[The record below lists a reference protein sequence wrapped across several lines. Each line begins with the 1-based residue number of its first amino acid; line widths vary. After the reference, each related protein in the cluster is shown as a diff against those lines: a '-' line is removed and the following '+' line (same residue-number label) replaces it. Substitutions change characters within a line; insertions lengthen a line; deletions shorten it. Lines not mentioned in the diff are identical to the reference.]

1 MHSPDRWRSFI
12 TRRRQVATVAGA
24 LAVCGLLAVGCGSD
38 SDSGSDSG
46 TSAQSSTTGG
56 SASDGLEGG
65 LDIAG
70 KEVLFIHSSDSG
82 NPFDVPVVSGS
93 DAAAKLTGLKVNTQ
107 FSDGDS
113 TKLRNLFQSGIS
125 RKVAGIIT
133 AVPDAT
139 LNEQLCEARRAGI
152 PVIVWNING
161 ATGEG
166 ASCVMAYV
174 GQDFQTTGSV
184 IAQRLV
190 DEGKIKQGDRV
201 FCPVEY
207 PNFSYATERAAGVNR
222 VLEPL
227 GTKCDMLGVGVD
239 EAKSRSTESQYLLGH
254 RDTKAVIALGGPSQS
269 VVMAALKQAGL
280 QDVAVGGFDLSPSIV
295 EGIKNGDITATV
307 DQQPY
312 SQGFMSVMQLALY
325 LKYGLFPS
333 DIPTGGTGLIDKSNV
348 ELVESLVPDI
358 PLEQPMANQAIAAP
372 RTAPPPQRGRA
383 LTAGRTKAQPHLSAA
398 AIGCGRAR
406 PVPGRPAREHR
417 LRAG

>member
-1 MHSPDRWRSFI
+1 MAS
-12 TRRRQVATVAGA
+12 AA
-24 LAVCGLLAVGCGSD
+24 LIAVGLLAAGCGSED
-38 SDSGSDSG
+38 SSDDSG
-46 TSAQSSTTGG
+46 TPAQSTTTGG
-56 SASDGLEGG
+56 GPDSLEGG
-65 LDIAG
+65 LDIGG

-107 FSDGDS
+107 FSDGDA

-133 AVPDAT
+133 AVPDAS
-139 LNEQLCEARRAGI
+139 LNKQLCEAREAGI

-166 ASCVMAYV
+166 AECVMAYV
-174 GQDFQTTGSV
+174 GQDFQTTGTV
-184 IAQRLV
+184 IAQRMV
-190 DEGKIKQGDRV
+190 DDGKIKEGDRV

-227 GTKCDMLGVGVD
+227 GTKCEVLGVGVD
-239 EAKSRSTESQYLLGH
+239 EAKSRSTEAQYLLGH

-269 VVMAALKQAGL
+269 VVLPALKQAGL
-280 QDVAVGGFDLSPSIV
+280 EDVAVGGFDLSPAIV
-295 EGIKNGDITATV
+295 EGIKSGEITATV

-348 ELVESLVPDI
+348 ELVESLVP
-358 PLEQPMANQAIAAP
+358 EY
-372 RTAPPPQRGRA
+372 R
-383 LTAGRTKAQPHLSAA
+383 
-398 AIGCGRAR
+398 
-406 PVPGRPAREHR
+406 
-417 LRAG
+417 

>member
-1 MHSPDRWRSFI
+1 MPASWSRAIASGRG
-12 TRRRQVATVAGA
+12 VAIVAGA
-24 LAVCGLLAVGCGSD
+24 LIIIALIAAGCGSD
-38 SDSGSDSG
+38 SKSNGD
-46 TSAQSSTTGG
+46 TAAATASSTTRAAAAEGETG
-56 SASDGLEGG
+56 ALGDGLN
-65 LDIAG
+65 IAG

-107 FSDGDS
+107 FSDGDA

-133 AVPDAT
+133 AVPDAS
-139 LNEQLCEARRAGI
+139 LNKQLCAARRAGI

-174 GQDFQTTGSV
+174 GQDFRTTGAV
-184 IAQRLV
+184 IAQRMV
-190 DEGKIKQGDRV
+190 DDGKIKQGDRV

-207 PNFSYATERAAGVNR
+207 PNFSYATERAAGVNQ
-222 VLEPL
+222 VLKPL

-239 EAKSRSTESQYLLGH
+239 EAKSRSTEAQYLLGH
-254 RDTKAVIALGGPSQS
+254 RDTKAVIGLGGPSQS
-269 VVMAALKQAGL
+269 VVLKALKQARL
-280 QDVAVGGFDLSPSIV
+280 KDVAVGGFDLSSAIV
-295 EGIKNGDITATV
+295 KGIKDGDITATV

-333 DIPTGGTGLIDKSNV
+333 SIPTGGTGLIDKNNV
-348 ELVESLVPDI
+348 DLVSSLVPKY
-358 PLEQPMANQAIAAP
+358 
-372 RTAPPPQRGRA
+372 R
-383 LTAGRTKAQPHLSAA
+383 
-398 AIGCGRAR
+398 
-406 PVPGRPAREHR
+406 
-417 LRAG
+417 